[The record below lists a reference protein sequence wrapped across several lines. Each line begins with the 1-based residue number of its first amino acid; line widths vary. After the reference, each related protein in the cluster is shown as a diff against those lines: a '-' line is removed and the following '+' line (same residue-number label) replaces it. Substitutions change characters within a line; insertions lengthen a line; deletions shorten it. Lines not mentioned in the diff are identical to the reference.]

1 MKKVIVIVSVIVILG
16 VTYILFNLNKKD
28 KEETPYTVISLS
40 ELFPDKEMTQNFKDA
55 NGEYKVTVSKPT
67 IVDGVTTVKTSYD
80 VEDENKQKTTL
91 NTTYVITNEKVVESG
106 EYVTDGKV
114 VSVIYPSEIIAGV
127 PYVNMTWKSADGLIT
142 NTVTSMVNNKVT
154 IESVRNIDT
163 YEEGKTKPIV
173 KKHKETRVYEKGKG
187 IILYRSEI
195 VDDKTSVIEK
205 KLVD

>member
-1 MKKVIVIVSVIVILG
+1 MKKVIIIVSAIVILG

-28 KEETPYTVISLS
+28 KEETPYTVISLA

-80 VEDENKQKTTL
+80 VENEDKQKTTL

-106 EYVTDGKV
+106 EYLVDGKV
-114 VSVIYPSEIIAGV
+114 VSVIYPSEIIVGV
-127 PYVNMTWKSADGLIT
+127 PYVNMTWKSTDGLIT

-154 IESVRNIDT
+154 IESVRDVDT
-163 YEEGKTKPIV
+163 YEENEKKPVV
-173 KKHKETRVYEKGKG
+173 KKYKETRVYEKGKG

>member
-1 MKKVIVIVSVIVILG
+1 MKKVIIIVSAIVILG

-28 KEETPYTVISLS
+28 KEETPYTVISLA
-40 ELFPDKEMTQNFKDA
+40 ELFPDKEMAQNFKDA
-55 NGEYKVTVSKPT
+55 NGEYKVTVSKP
-67 IVDGVTTVKTSYD
+67 VVADGVTTVKTSYD
-80 VEDENKQKTTL
+80 VENENKQKTTL

-106 EYVTDGKV
+106 EYLADGKV
-114 VSVIYPSEIIAGV
+114 VSVIYPSEIIVGV
-127 PYVNMTWKSADGLIT
+127 PYVNMTWKSTDGLIT

-154 IESVRNIDT
+154 IESVRDIDT
-163 YEEGKTKPIV
+163 YEENEKKPVV
-173 KKHKETRVYEKGKG
+173 KKYKETRVYEKGKG

>member
-1 MKKVIVIVSVIVILG
+1 MKKVIIIVSAIVILG
-16 VTYILFNLNKKD
+16 VTFFLFNLNKKD
-28 KEETPYTVISLS
+28 KEETPYTVISLA

-80 VEDENKQKTTL
+80 VENEDKQKTTL

-114 VSVIYPSEIIAGV
+114 VSVIYPSEIIVGV
-127 PYVNMTWKSADGLIT
+127 PYVNMTWKSTDGLIT

-154 IESVRNIDT
+154 IESVRNVDT
-163 YEEGKTKPIV
+163 YEENEKKPVV
-173 KKHKETRVYEKGKG
+173 KKYKETRVYEKGKG
-187 IILYRSEI
+187 IVLYRSEI